1 MRNVTALALVRN
13 IHEARCACAWL
24 DFLRKTNKKPAG
36 DIVCRTENLAAL
48 NFRRFQPIQAIINL
62 NQHHQLVAN
71 TSLVT
76 NISLKQPHIIGSPQ
90 NLDAQVTTQHT
101 HNELLITT
109 ETTNILGP
117 LTALFISQMW
127 IIRRMIH
134 ISVIHSNLD
143 ALSYRLAA

>member
-36 DIVCRTENLAAL
+36 DIVCKTEILAAL

-101 HNELLITT
+101 
-109 ETTNILGP
+109 
-117 LTALFISQMW
+117 Q
-127 IIRRMIH
+127 
-134 ISVIHSNLD
+134 
-143 ALSYRLAA
+143 LAPHHHRDHQHTGAPDSTFHQPNVDYPSDDRHFRHPQ